1 MREGRKFGLGVILAS
16 QQPDD
21 FSPVAFSNTATVSI
35 SITSV
40 NDAPVARDDAISL
53 GNYNPA
59 EIDVLA
65 NDSDAD
71 GDTLRIIGARV
82 ELGDV
87 SWSDDSLTYT
97 PLEGFVGE
105 IVIDYTITDPQGEVA
120 QASVLV
126 DVMPDDLADRP
137 VIEVPEDVFV
147 DANALFTKIDL
158 GVASAVDKFG
168 NPLPVSLVDGL
179 IFYEPGNNT
188 AYWQATDED
197 GLTSVAS
204 QAVRVR
210 PLVSITKDQVVLE
223 GHEVGRQLVR
233 WF

>member
-1 MREGRKFGLGVILAS
+1 M
-16 QQPDD
+16 
-21 FSPVAFSNTATVSI
+21 
-35 SITSV
+35 
-40 NDAPVARDDAISL
+40 AISL

-158 GVASAVDKFG
+158 GVASAKKKKKKKV
-168 NPLPVSLVDGL
+168 LC
-179 IFYEPGNNT
+179 
-188 AYWQATDED
+188 
-197 GLTSVAS
+197 
-204 QAVRVR
+204 
-210 PLVSITKDQVVLE
+210 VVIPPSKT
-223 GHEVGRQLVR
+223 G
-233 WF
+233 